1 MLRQP
6 PALGLNDY
14 VYAASSCSPFRLDA
28 VRLHF
33 EDDDGD
39 DVSTVAK
46 DSPPAGPPVRRLRFP
61 PSPRANVDPMSDP
74 RASTPSSVPRRED
87 PPIDDRIVMP
97 ESRAE
102 ILHGELL
109 WSMPAEP
116 RHAAAHF
123 DLAYVLHAHVAAGYR
138 GGVDLLTRTGHDS
151 DFAPDASIYPTHT
164 EDEPRRL
171 EELAF
176 EITSEQAL
184 AVPTRKAREL
194 VRRGV
199 RRVFAILVKQ
209 QRVMEWDRAIDGWS
223 PLAHDALIEDRCLV
237 KPLRARSLLEATAQ
251 DDEVARA
258 LLAKG
263 NAVMAAALDAAASA
277 ARLATV
283 RELARQTAHS
293 LGVALDATREAQLAT
308 MDEPALRALHTRL
321 LHTRS
326 WD

>member
-1 MLRQP
+1 
-6 PALGLNDY
+6 
-14 VYAASSCSPFRLDA
+14 
-28 VRLHF
+28 
-33 EDDDGD
+33 
-39 DVSTVAK
+39 
-46 DSPPAGPPVRRLRFP
+46 
-61 PSPRANVDPMSDP
+61 MSDP
-74 RASTPSSVPRRED
+74 RTSTPSSVPRRED

-184 AVPTRKAREL
+184 AVPTTKAREL

-209 QRVMEWDRAIDGWS
+209 QRVMEWDRVLDGWS
-223 PLAHDALIEDRCLV
+223 PLSHDALIEDRCLV

-263 NAVMAAALDAAASA
+263 NAVLEALVEAKVEVAVAATRLDTL
-277 ARLATV
+277 RQF
-283 RELARQTAHS
+283 ARQAAHA

-308 MDEPALRALHTRL
+308 MDESSLRALHTRL
-321 LHTRS
+321 LHARS